1 MACKNSAFFVEW
13 KARKSEVLGS
23 MFKKKRIQV
32 FFRLTPA
39 TKKEIT
45 VFFPGP
51 CLQLTIFRTLFT
63 QTMLSTTII
72 LAVFRTLVLLEP
84 TYRDLA
90 LAQWK
95 SIGRGIRRSMRGNNT
110 LWAIKQVKYRKDW
123 TSVLRFGGDPLVSAG
138 GGGRDMNKIQKPS
151 CHRLYTTWHGG
162 GRSALSFV
170 VLRN

>member
-23 MFKKKRIQV
+23 MFKKKKDSG
-32 FFRLTPA
+32 FFLGSRLQQ
-39 TKKEIT
+39 KKKIT

-95 SIGRGIRRSMRGNNT
+95 SLGAEFEG
-110 LWAIKQVKYRKDW
+110 LWEAIIHCK
-123 TSVLRFGGDPLVSAG
+123 PLN
-138 GGGRDMNKIQKPS
+138 R
-151 CHRLYTTWHGG
+151 
-162 GRSALSFV
+162 
-170 VLRN
+170 